1 MEELKGI
8 GNLMK
13 RSVISLFEAMEEKL
27 SGYVAVANY
36 RYMNLCVK
44 AEEVSLLSVRVNVE
58 GEEKNIEEVAQVSKK
73 GDYQFVAIPNYP
85 EDLLP
90 LAQGIAMQ
98 HPEFKQEFDAE
109 NVEVGDGEGN
119 PQTVKVKMLILT
131 MPEVDDDRYDV
142 LKKAVDAAY
151 DECKV
156 EMEAVVSQTKTQITP
171 LLAGEE
177 PADVKRVK
185 DGIEKS
191 EKTWAE
197 HRDKFHNEKLK
208 EVEEAHNKWKAKQA
222 ENMLNRIRSEE

>member
-1 MEELKGI
+1 
-8 GNLMK
+8 MK
-13 RSVISLFEAMEEKL
+13 RSIISLYEAMEDKL
-27 SGYVAVANY
+27 SGYVSIANY

-44 AEEVSLLSVRVNVE
+44 AEEVSLLSVRVNIE
-58 GEEKNIEEVAQVSKK
+58 GEEKNIEDVAQVSKK
-73 GDYQFVAIPNYP
+73 GDYQFVAIPNYS
-85 EDLLP
+85 EDLML

-156 EMEAVVSQTKTQITP
+156 DMEAIVSQTKTQITP

-185 DGIEKS
+185 DGIDKA
-191 EKTWAE
+191 EKTWNDRCE
-197 HRDKFHNEKLK
+197 NFHNEKLK
-208 EVEEAHNKWKAKQA
+208 EIEEAHNKWKAKQA
-222 ENMLNRIRSEE
+222 EKMLDRIQKSNN

>member
-1 MEELKGI
+1 
-8 GNLMK
+8 MK
-13 RSVISLFEAMEEKL
+13 RSIISLYEAMEDKL
-27 SGYVAVANY
+27 SGYVSIANY

-44 AEEVSLLSVRVNVE
+44 AEEVSLLSVRVNIE
-58 GEEKNIEEVAQVSKK
+58 GEEKNIEDVAQVSKK
-73 GDYQFVAIPNYP
+73 VDYQFVAIPNYS
-85 EDLLP
+85 EDLMP

-156 EMEAVVSQTKTQITP
+156 DMEAIVSQTKTQITP

-185 DGIEKS
+185 DGIDKA
-191 EKTWAE
+191 EKTWNDRCE
-197 HRDKFHNEKLK
+197 NFHNEKLK
-208 EVEEAHNKWKAKQA
+208 EIEEAHNKWKAKQA
-222 ENMLNRIRSEE
+222 EKMLDRIQKSNN

>member
-1 MEELKGI
+1 M
-8 GNLMK
+8 
-13 RSVISLFEAMEEKL
+13 
-27 SGYVAVANY
+27 
-36 RYMNLCVK
+36 
-44 AEEVSLLSVRVNVE
+44 
-58 GEEKNIEEVAQVSKK
+58 SKK
-73 GDYQFVAIPNYP
+73 GDYQFVAIPNYS
-85 EDLLP
+85 EDLMP

-156 EMEAVVSQTKTQITP
+156 DMEAIVSQTKTQITP

-185 DGIEKS
+185 DGIDKA
-191 EKTWAE
+191 EKTWNDRCE
-197 HRDKFHNEKLK
+197 NFHNEKLK
-208 EVEEAHNKWKAKQA
+208 EIEEAHNKWKAKQA
-222 ENMLNRIRSEE
+222 EKMLDRIQKSNN

>member
-1 MEELKGI
+1 
-8 GNLMK
+8 MK
-13 RSVISLFEAMEEKL
+13 RSIISLYEAMEDKL
-27 SGYVAVANY
+27 SGYVSIANY

-44 AEEVSLLSVRVNVE
+44 AEEVSLLSVRVNIE
-58 GEEKNIEEVAQVSKK
+58 GEEKNIEDVAQVSKK
-73 GDYQFVAIPNYP
+73 GDYQFVAIPNYS
-85 EDLLP
+85 EDLMP

-156 EMEAVVSQTKTQITP
+156 DMEAIVSQTKTQITP

-185 DGIEKS
+185 DGIDKA
-191 EKTWAE
+191 EKTWNDRCE
-197 HRDKFHNEKLK
+197 NFHNEKLK
-208 EVEEAHNKWKAKQA
+208 EIEEAHNKWKAKQA
-222 ENMLNRIRSEE
+222 EKMLDRIQKSNN

>member
-1 MEELKGI
+1 
-8 GNLMK
+8 MK
-13 RSVISLFEAMEEKL
+13 RSIISLYEAMDEKL

-44 AEEVSLLSVRVNVE
+44 AEEVSLLSVRVNIE

-90 LAQGIAMQ
+90 LAQGIAVQ
-98 HPEFKQEFDAE
+98 HPEFKQDFDAE

-119 PQTVKVKMLILT
+119 LQQVKVKMLILT

-156 EMEAVVSQTKTQITP
+156 DMQTVISQTRTELTP
-171 LLAGEE
+171 LLVDEE
-177 PADVKRVK
+177 PSDVKRVK
-185 DGIEKS
+185 EAIDKS
-191 EKTWAE
+191 EKTWNG

-208 EVEEAHNKWKAKQA
+208 EIEEAHNKWKAKQA
-222 ENMLNRIRSEE
+222 EKMLNHIKNE